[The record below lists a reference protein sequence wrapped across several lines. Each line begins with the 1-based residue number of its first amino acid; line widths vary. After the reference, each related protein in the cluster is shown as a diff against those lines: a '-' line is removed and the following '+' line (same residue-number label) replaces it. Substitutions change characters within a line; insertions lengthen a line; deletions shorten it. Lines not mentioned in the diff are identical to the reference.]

1 VIFAFDPGARGRVG
15 VERFQAAAE
24 KYGYIVAGSLNSRNG
39 PWEPSVMAARAMM
52 GDLERR
58 FSIDPKRMYTAG
70 QSGGARVAM
79 QIALDSSEIAGVF
92 ASSAG
97 FPDDVPKTVP
107 FAIFGKTAADDFN
120 YLELRALDR
129 VVATPHRVV
138 ITDGGHAWMSSE
150 VAIEAVEWM
159 EVQAIKSG
167 RRPRDQQLL
176 DRVFDARLADVN
188 AQKDGLKKL
197 LALDSL
203 VADFQGLSDVSKL
216 AERAAALRNQ
226 QDVKRDIAEDR
237 LAEQR
242 EAKQTNEIYE
252 LRGKLDSNPVMRGE
266 NVEKLKAR
274 VIELSHRAKS
284 STDSIDRRIARRILS
299 GFGSSFRG
307 VRDPQLQEVV
317 TEARSWNP
325 AHSAMVFHSGSS
337 MDANWCPPPWKS
349 SPPASGASGCFSRWL
364 ALGSPALTSTLTA
377 SKFLRVCSSVHAA
390 APSGSLCRRKALL
403 LSEWHTTQRA
413 CPARFLRKMGST
425 FVL

>member
-1 VIFAFDPGARGRVG
+1 MWTRLFLPVLAAMVYGQDLPRGQIIDRVQCTTDPAQHYALYLPSNYSPARQWSVIFAFDPGARGRVG

-188 AQKDGLKKL
+188 AQKDGLKKV

-325 AHSAMVFHSGSS
+325 A
-337 MDANWCPPPWKS
+337 PPE
-349 SPPASGASGCFSRWL
+349 GR
-364 ALGSPALTSTLTA
+364 
-377 SKFLRVCSSVHAA
+377 
-390 APSGSLCRRKALL
+390 
-403 LSEWHTTQRA
+403 
-413 CPARFLRKMGST
+413 
-425 FVL
+425 

>member
-1 VIFAFDPGARGRVG
+1 
-15 VERFQAAAE
+15 
-24 KYGYIVAGSLNSRNG
+24 
-39 PWEPSVMAARAMM
+39 
-52 GDLERR
+52 
-58 FSIDPKRMYTAG
+58 
-70 QSGGARVAM
+70 
-79 QIALDSSEIAGVF
+79 
-92 ASSAG
+92 
-97 FPDDVPKTVP
+97 
-107 FAIFGKTAADDFN
+107 
-120 YLELRALDR
+120 
-129 VVATPHRVV
+129 
-138 ITDGGHAWMSSE
+138 
-150 VAIEAVEWM
+150 M

-325 AHSAMVFHSGSS
+325 A
-337 MDANWCPPPWKS
+337 PPE
-349 SPPASGASGCFSRWL
+349 GR
-364 ALGSPALTSTLTA
+364 
-377 SKFLRVCSSVHAA
+377 
-390 APSGSLCRRKALL
+390 
-403 LSEWHTTQRA
+403 
-413 CPARFLRKMGST
+413 
-425 FVL
+425 